1 MGRGFQKSKGSLDG
15 RVIKRNV
22 ERTKERDEGLHEEG
36 EKFLRDKEAL
46 EEQYRII
53 EESSLSAED
62 KRKTLEAL
70 KQLAITRE
78 KDFEDKVEKEREK
91 LQEEQKEKI
100 EEYSSGIEEISEEAD
115 SLRGVK
121 LEADS
126 ADASAAIAA
135 LDEKKAEF
143 EQHKADAQEKLRL
156 QIQQAEMQARNMRN
170 KRF

>member
-1 MGRGFQKSKGSLDG
+1 MARGFQKSKGSLDG

-36 EKFLRDKEAL
+36 EKFWRDKEAL

-91 LQEEQKEKI
+91 LQEEQKDKI
-100 EEYSSGIEEISEEAD
+100 EEYSSGIEELSEEAD

-143 EQHKADAQEKLRL
+143 EQYKADAQEKLRL